1 MELRSRDRKSL
12 CHLEHKVL
20 RARSKI
26 ILIDFYFFN
35 LRMCHIKAIGGERD
49 GERGRGK
56 DREKEGQ
63 IGERNRDR
71 LGRRETG

>member
-26 ILIDFYFFN
+26 ILIFFN
-35 LRMCHIKAIGGERD
+35 LRMCHIKAIEGGRD
-49 GERGRGK
+49 GERGRVK
-56 DREKEGQ
+56 R
-63 IGERNRDR
+63 
-71 LGRRETG
+71 RRERGTDWDGGRQDER